1 MSKEKTSKKESK
13 NFNKSEKKDT
23 VAPSDTSDKAADG
36 TAQSSND
43 SSVEKSSE
51 VASDKTA
58 TPNKSASQT
67 SISHFSSVTTKEYRS
82 GWEAIFG
89 PKKSQKKIKS
99 KDNNK
104 LSLPV
109 HIEIKDQDI
118 KDDLRVLLYKAFQRQ
133 ARKDGVS
140 LSECKRIGIINY
152 SLECDIVDK

>member
-1 MSKEKTSKKESK
+1 MSKEKTPDKESK
-13 NFNKSEKKDT
+13 KSNKTEKKDT
-23 VAPSDTSDKAADG
+23 AAPSDTSDKAADG
-36 TAQSSND
+36 TTQSSND
-43 SSVEKSSE
+43 TSAEKSSD

-58 TPNKSASQT
+58 TPNKSASQA

-99 KDNNK
+99 KGDNK
-104 LSLPV
+104 LSLPI
-109 HIEIKDQDI
+109 HIEIKDKDI

-140 LSECKRIGIINY
+140 LSTCKRIGIINY